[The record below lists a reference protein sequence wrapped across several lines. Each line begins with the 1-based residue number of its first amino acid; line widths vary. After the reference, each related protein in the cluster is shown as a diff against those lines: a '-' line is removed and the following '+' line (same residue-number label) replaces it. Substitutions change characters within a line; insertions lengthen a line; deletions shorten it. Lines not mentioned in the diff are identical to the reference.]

1 MLRGI
6 LVRERE
12 RVIDLFRHWEGVGEG
27 GRISAEHFKAGLY
40 VLGHKVPLRE
50 VNELY
55 NAMGVADGELLK
67 FSELRR
73 QLRVVANR
81 GTSAY
86 LRAAT
91 KQGLELEA
99 TQPRGSVMSGVAD
112 KLETT
117 PAPTPQENILAALLL
132 ANTTH
137 SMPPPSPSL
146 SPGGARPTGDSQPG
160 GLDAQLTRSGSQRGG
175 LMGGMEMSSHYSD
188 GVVGLGADASQ
199 ARDRA
204 LAAANDAALGAAR
217 VSNTLLSGEMWLQ
230 QWSRSH
236 YSALL
241 PEFPKVGALPGG
253 HDHVRH
259 VCRLVAYL
267 RPPRCWPM
275 AGD

>member
-199 ARDRA
+199 ARGA
-204 LAAANDAALGAAR
+204 LAAA
-217 VSNTLLSGEMWLQ
+217 VM
-230 QWSRSH
+230 
-236 YSALL
+236 
-241 PEFPKVGALPGG
+241 
-253 HDHVRH
+253 
-259 VCRLVAYL
+259 RL
-267 RPPRCWPM
+267 
-275 AGD
+275 